1 MRLRSCAVLG
11 ILTILLPFVAR
22 ASEGRIKT
30 FADPIDA
37 LSVGVSGDAMNLE
50 VSAEVNGTWTEWTRL
65 GIEDEQDPTLR
76 ESKLVMFPQAVT
88 HVRFRGETDDF
99 TVHPIRI
106 SGAPITYR
114 VASLGSVGAPR
125 ILTRAQWGADESLLF
140 GSNTASS
147 SSISDERVTLA
158 ERSDQPAQRV
168 IDCQETIQKYLD
180 EFRTV
185 QTSSKD
191 ATGRAFLWPQ
201 SYSPSVRLLVIHH
214 TAMTV
219 TGETRSPLERMRA
232 LYQYH
237 TVNRSW
243 GDIGYHYVID
253 ENGQIYEGR
262 AGGDY
267 VVGGHAYCHNVG
279 SIGIALMGN
288 FSVEQPTQAQTKSL
302 QWLLI
307 SLSEKYGIDLHRS
320 ALFHGKT
327 LPPIVGHRQLLT
339 TDCPGDT
346 LFAALDQIRQNVLAG
361 DPLAAV
367 AFLVA
372 RTSSGS
378 VSAGPSPPASPF
390 AHAPSAPQ
398 RAVGLFPVGG
408 TEIQGRPG
416 EQVLISLR
424 YQTGAKPVQRRSSI
438 GTIERRTG
446 RLAVW
451 EDHAGIFEQVVDS
464 LFAPEFLNAG
474 SSTTIRVKMGIP
486 YQGGEQTVAFGDVVY
501 HIAASG
507 QRVRTPNQKPT
518 YQVYTAPPVTHA
530 RTVRLLSHQLS
541 GVVNPPPRPLIVTPA
556 SPPDRRGITQTA
568 PLFAKSTTTIRILLR
583 YGTDDASST
592 DLATV
597 TVSGKPTVNGSPV
610 DPTLIQLTKTNDGC
624 SAMQGNRSLG
634 TGIVRIDSQG
644 GIATIVSWNRERNRF
659 RGILECRVIAGSLVL
674 INELPLEEYMAGI
687 AEEDDREPY
696 EKQRALAVAA
706 RTYATYYLDPLHRKF
721 PGMPYDG
728 SDSPASFQIYS
739 GVAFEEKN
747 PHWVTAVQD
756 TSGEVLTKGG
766 QIIRAAYFSS
776 DDGRTRSPL
785 EVSAGFASGFPFPE
799 VFASKPDPWCSGMPV
814 SGHGVGMSG
823 CGASGQAKEGKKAED
838 ILQYYYPGTA
848 MQRGYST
855 RAP

>member
-1 MRLRSCAVLG
+1 MRLRSFAVLG
-11 ILTILLPFVAR
+11 FLIVLLPSAAR
-22 ASEGRIKT
+22 AFEGRMQT

-37 LSVGVSGDAMNLE
+37 LSVGVAGDTMNLE
-50 VSAEVNGTWTEWTRL
+50 VSAEVHGQWTEWTRL
-65 GIEDEQDPTLR
+65 GIENEQDPTLR
-76 ESKLVMFPQAVT
+76 ESTLVLFPQAVAR
-88 HVRFRGETDDF
+88 VRFRGEANDF
-99 TVHPIRI
+99 TVHPIRV
-106 SGAPITYR
+106 SRAPTTYH
-114 VASLGSVGAPR
+114 VASLGEVGAPR
-125 ILTRAQWGADESLLF
+125 ILTRAEWGADESQLF
-140 GSNTASS
+140 ASSAAPSS
-147 SSISDERVTLA
+147 SSADERVTLA

-185 QTSSKD
+185 KTVSTD
-191 ATGRAFLWPQ
+191 ASGRSYLWPQ
-201 SYSPSVRLLVIHH
+201 SYSPNVRLLVIHH

-267 VVGGHAYCHNVG
+267 VVGGHAYCHNIG

-288 FSVEQPTQAQTKSL
+288 FSVEQPTQAQTQSL

-307 SLSEKYGIDLHRS
+307 HLGEKYGVDLHRS
-320 ALFHGKT
+320 VLFHGKI
-327 LPPIVGHRQLLT
+327 LPPIVGHRQLLS
-339 TDCPGDT
+339 TDCPGDV

-361 DPLAAV
+361 NPSGAVTFLAP
-367 AFLVA
+367 

-378 VSAGPSPPASPF
+378 TI
-390 AHAPSAPQ
+390 APSLPLSSATNVSLGPP
-398 RAVGLFPVGG
+398 RSTGLFPIGA

-424 YQTGAKPVQRRSSI
+424 YQNGMKPVQRRSLI
-438 GTIERRTG
+438 GKIDRRSG

-451 EDHAGIFEQVVDS
+451 EDRAGTFEQVVEN
-464 LFAPEFLNAG
+464 LFAPEFINAN
-474 SSTTIRVKMGIP
+474 SSATIRVKIEIP
-486 YQGGEQTVAFGDVVY
+486 FQGGEQSVAFGDVSY
-501 HIAASG
+501 RITASG
-507 QRVRTPNQKPT
+507 PRVRTANQKPT
-518 YQVYTAPPVTHA
+518 YQVYTAPPATHA

-541 GVVNPPPRPLIVTPA
+541 GTTNTAPARPVTVSPA
-556 SPPDRRGITQTA
+556 SPPDRRGTQTT
-568 PLFAKSTTTIRILLR
+568 PLFAKSTTTIRILLS
-583 YGTDDASST
+583 YGTDDASSA

-624 SAMQGNRSLG
+624 SAMQWNRSLG
-634 TGIVRIDSQG
+634 SGIVRIDPQG
-644 GIATIVSWNRERNRF
+644 GMSTITSWNRQRNRF
-659 RGILECRVIAGSLVL
+659 RGILECRMIAGSLTL
-674 INELPLEEYMAGI
+674 INELPLEDYMAGLS
-687 AEEDDREPY
+687 EEDDTQPY
-696 EKQRALAVAA
+696 EKQRAFAVAA
-706 RTYATYYLDPLHRKF
+706 RTYASYYLDPLHRKF

-728 SDSPASFQIYS
+728 SDSPASFQIYG
-739 GVAFEEKN
+739 GVTFEEKN
-747 PHWVTAVQD
+747 PHWVAAVQD

-766 QIIRAAYFSS
+766 QTIRAAYFSS

-785 EVSAGFASGFPFPE
+785 DVSASFASGFPFQE
-799 VFASKPDPWCSGMPV
+799 VFAGKPDPWCNGMPL

-823 CGASGQAKEGKKAED
+823 CGAAGQAKEGKKAED
-838 ILQYYYPGTA
+838 ILQYYYPGTVVE
-848 MQRGYST
+848 RK
-855 RAP
+855 